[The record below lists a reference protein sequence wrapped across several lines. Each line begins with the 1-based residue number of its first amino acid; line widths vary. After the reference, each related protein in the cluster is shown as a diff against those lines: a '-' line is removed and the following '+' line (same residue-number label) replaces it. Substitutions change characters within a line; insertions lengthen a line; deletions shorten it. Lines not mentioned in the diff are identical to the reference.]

1 MSTAPVSVV
10 PEQAPTALS
19 GEVLTR
25 RAVTGVAAAVMVIT
39 FAFSLGNVTRSLNF

>member
-10 PEQAPTALS
+10 PEQAPFTPS

-25 RAVTGVAAAVMVIT
+25 RAVTAVTAAAW
-39 FAFSLGNVTRSLNF
+39 